1 VASSIGRTDTSST
14 EQRAEVC
21 AHQARIFVEEPGRPP
36 RVVMLDAG
44 QELRV
49 GRGDEA
55 EVRLNDLRVS
65 RTHLTLLAEPGGVV
79 VRDLGS
85 SNGTFLGEQRLEG
98 SRRVTT
104 GALIRLGD
112 TRLVVA
118 DVGGETSTPRPVLG
132 GTASGEDVVAEDPVT
147 VRMFTLVRRVAAS
160 RLPVLLLGETGTGKE
175 VVARAIHRYSHAAG
189 GPFIPVNCGALPE
202 SIAESELF
210 GHEKGAFTGAHT
222 RRQGFFEQADRG
234 TLLLDEVGELSHANQ
249 TRLLRALQERVVTR
263 VGGSTPV
270 GVDVRVVAATNRN
283 LAVEVAQKRFREDLY
298 FRLNGITV
306 EVAPLRAR
314 PRDILPLVARFLA
327 EHDPGFVLGKGVEAA
342 LMTYRWPGN
351 IRELRHAV
359 ECAVALAEGR
369 EIRLEHLP
377 LSVRDNRGGHADA
390 SLWAQVDD
398 LERQSIV
405 RALADHNGNQSHA
418 ARSLGISRRALI
430 YKMERF
436 GLKPLPASAR

>member
-1 VASSIGRTDTSST
+1 MTGRTDTS
-14 EQRAEVC
+14 EAERKATAC
-21 AHQARIFVEEPGRPP
+21 SLKARIFVEEPGRPP
-36 RVVMLDAG
+36 RVMQLEPG

-49 GRGDEA
+49 GRDDEA
-55 EVRLNDLRVS
+55 EIRLNDLRVS
-65 RTHLTLLAEPGGVV
+65 RMHLTLTAEPGGVI

-85 SNGTFLGEQRLEG
+85 SNGTYLGEQRMEG

-118 DVGGETSTPRPVLG
+118 DIGGDASTPQPVLG
-132 GTASGEDVVAEDPVT
+132 SPASGEDVVAEDPVT
-147 VRMFTLVRRVAAS
+147 VRLFSLVRRVAAS

-175 VVARAIHRYSHAAG
+175 VVARALHRYSHAAG

-210 GHEKGAFTGAHT
+210 GHEKGAFTGAHA
-222 RRQGFFEQADRG
+222 RRAGYFEQADRG
-234 TLLLDEVGELSHANQ
+234 TLLLDEVGELSHTNQ

-263 VGGSTPV
+263 VGGSAPI

-314 PRDILPLVARFLA
+314 PRDIVPLVSRFLA
-327 EHDPGFVLGKGVEAA
+327 EHYPGFVLGPGVEAA
-342 LMTYRWPGN
+342 LLTYRWPGN
-351 IRELRHAV
+351 IRELRHAI

-377 LSVRDNRGGHADA
+377 LTVRDNRGGQADA

-405 RALADHNGNQSHA
+405 RALADHNNNQSHA